1 MADLH
6 VVTAIGDP
14 EFESFVARTLHSQGW
29 NVLFR
34 AIDRELLARYL
45 EIPVEIKPLLI
56 YSSDIQGMNPEF
68 LSSISTL
75 IERAVGFA
83 GIDKDEL
90 DGDLIART
98 HDAALL
104 MARILTQG
112 RVPLRQQGLSSS
124 ASRRSRV
131 IAIASANHGDGATT
145 TAINCAIELNL
156 LGKKVLLIDAHH
168 QLPAVAI
175 LLGERNLNGSEPNR
189 VSPLLEVFELTS
201 ENAAAMTETL
211 IDACSRTD
219 FVIIDCGLI
228 PKAVEAVTERRWQNT
243 FSHWIFENVDDLWV
257 IASPRP
263 MSTHSLQQFQAL
275 MSKQSLRARKTFIL
289 NHRVPGKR
297 GDAQEE
303 KFLLLV
309 APSHPHAIRVLPLDT
324 RGANA
329 AEQDRSILVESNPRG
344 LLRKKY
350 LELAAAL
357 TA

>member
-34 AIDRELLARYL
+34 AVDSALLAQYL
-45 EIPVEIKPLLI
+45 KDSAEIKPLLI
-56 YSSDIQGMNPEF
+56 YSNDIQGVNPDF
-68 LSSISTL
+68 ISTISTL

-83 GIDKDEL
+83 GINKDES
-90 DGDLIART
+90 DGDLIERT
-98 HDAALL
+98 HDAAVL
-104 MARILTQG
+104 MSRILTQG
-112 RVPLRQQGLSSS
+112 RAPLRQQGLSSS
-124 ASRRSRV
+124 TSRRSRV
-131 IAIASANHGDGATT
+131 IAVASASHGDGATT

-168 QLPAVAI
+168 RLPAVAI
-175 LLGERNLNGSEPNR
+175 LLGERNLNGSQPNR

-201 ENAAAMTETL
+201 ENAAAMNETL

-219 FVIIDCGLI
+219 FVIIDCGLT
-228 PKAVEAVTERRWQNT
+228 PKAAEAITERRWENI
-243 FSHWIFENVDDLWV
+243 FSHWIFENVDDIWV

-263 MSTHSLQQFQAL
+263 VSAHSLQQFQSL
-275 MSKQSLRARKTFIL
+275 MVKQSLRARKTFIL
-289 NHRVPGKR
+289 NHRIAGKR

-303 KFLLLV
+303 EFLSLV

-324 RGANA
+324 RGANS
-329 AEQDRSILVESNPRG
+329 AEQERSILVESNPRG